1 MIDIKDK
8 KLCCGCNACVQ
19 RCPKQC
25 IAVQEDEEGF
35 LYPTVDLSI
44 CIDCGLCEKVCPVI
58 NQESE
63 RNPIEVFAAVNK
75 DASVRMQSSSGG
87 IFTALAEKIIQEKGV
102 VFGARFD
109 EKWEVMH
116 DYTET
121 IEGLKAF
128 RGSKYVQSRIGDT
141 FRQAEFFLKTGR
153 KVMFTGTPCQI
164 AGLRLFLRKEYEN
177 LLAVDIICHGVPSPM
192 VWRKYLGEKIQQD
205 GLECIQSI
213 SFRNKNTGWKNYSFQ
228 IEYDKNHLKS
238 SFSEYASQNIFMKGF
253 LADLYLRP
261 SCYACPAKK
270 LKSGSDIT
278 LGDFWGIQRIKP
290 ELDDD
295 KGISC
300 ILINTIK
307 GQHIFELLSLFQ
319 ELSSCE
325 EVSKENPALI
335 HSVKLD
341 KKRREKFYRF
351 YPFHDLSDVLAQTL
365 HMSLGELIWRKL
377 CHEYNLMTSIINKR

>member
-1 MIDIKDK
+1 MIHIIDK
-8 KLCCGCNACVQ
+8 FKCCGCNACVQ

-25 IAVQEDEEGF
+25 ISMPEDEEGF
-35 LYPTVDLSI
+35 LYPIVDLSV

-63 RNPIEVFAAVNK
+63 RNPIEVFAAVNQ
-75 DASVRMQSSSGG
+75 DDSIRMQSSSGG
-87 IFTALAEKIIQEKGV
+87 IFTALAEQIIRENGV

-109 EKWEVMH
+109 EKWEVKH

-121 IEGLKAF
+121 IEGLKVF

-141 FRQAEFFLKTGR
+141 FKQAEFFLKAGR
-153 KVMFTGTPCQI
+153 KVMFVGTPCQI
-164 AGLRLFLRKEYEN
+164 AGLRLFLRKEYVN

-192 VWRKYLGEKIQQD
+192 IWRKYLEDKTKRQGIEF
-205 GLECIQSI
+205 IQSI
-213 SFRNKNTGWKNYSFQ
+213 SFRDKGTGWKNYSFN
-228 IEYDKNHLKS
+228 IKYEKGYSES

-278 LGDFWGIQRIKP
+278 LGDFWGIQHIKP

-295 KGISC
+295 KGVCAFI
-300 ILINTIK
+300 INTRK
-307 GQHIFELLSLFQ
+307 GIEWQNKLVIQKYKFDFTDVVKGNPSLVYSVDIPEKRATFYDK
-319 ELSSCE
+319 LRTSGLVKL
-325 EVSKENPALI
+325 VSKYTELPLI
-335 HSVKLD
+335 LRLKI
-341 KKRREKFYRF
+341 F
-351 YPFHDLSDVLAQTL
+351 
-365 HMSLGELIWRKL
+365 I
-377 CHEYNLMTSIINKR
+377 YNLLKHNLK

>member
-35 LYPTVDLSI
+35 LYPIVDLSI

-58 NQESE
+58 NQGSE
-63 RNPIEVFAAVNK
+63 RNPIEVFAALNK
-75 DASVRMQSSSGG
+75 DDSIRMQSSSGG
-87 IFTALAEKIIQEKGV
+87 IFTALAEQIIREKGV

-109 EKWEVMH
+109 EKWEVKH

-121 IEGLKAF
+121 IEGLNAF

-192 VWRKYLGEKIQQD
+192 VWRKYLGENIQQG

-261 SCYACPAKK
+261 ACYDCPAKK

-278 LGDFWGIQRIKP
+278 LGDFWGIQHIKP

-295 KGISC
+295 KGLTAI
-300 ILINTIK
+300 IINTKK
-307 GQHIFELLSLFQ
+307 G
-319 ELSSCE
+319 
-325 EVSKENPALI
+325 EVIIENLPLIRFTFKYEDVYRGNPALI
-335 HSVKLD
+335 KSSMLPNKRILFYTNLKKIPFDILISKLT
-341 KKRREKFYRF
+341 RISLIYRIKAKVV
-351 YPFHDLSDVLAQTL
+351 Y
-365 HMSLGELIWRKL
+365 LITKRKL
-377 CHEYNLMTSIINKR
+377 L

>member
-25 IAVQEDEEGF
+25 IAVQKDEEGF
-35 LYPTVDLSI
+35 LYPIVDLSI
-44 CIDCGLCEKVCPVI
+44 CIDCGLCEKVCLVL
-58 NQESE
+58 NQGSE

-75 DASVRMQSSSGG
+75 DDSIRMQSSSGG
-87 IFTALAEKIIQEKGV
+87 IFTALAEQIIQEKGV

-109 EKWEVMH
+109 EKWEVKH

-141 FRQAEFFLKTGR
+141 FSKAEFFLKAGR

-177 LLAVDIICHGVPSPM
+177 LLAVDIICHGVPSPL
-192 VWRKYLGEKIQQD
+192 VWRKYLGEKTQQG
-205 GLECIQSI
+205 GLESIQSI
-213 SFRNKNTGWKNYSFQ
+213 SFRNKNTGWKSYSFQ

-261 SCYACPAKK
+261 SCYACPTKK

-278 LGDFWGIQRIKP
+278 LGDFWGIQHIKP

-295 KGISC
+295 KGICSF
-300 ILINTIK
+300 IINTRKGMEWQNKLEILKYKFDFADVVKGNPSLVYSANIPENRVAFYDKLRTRGLIK
-307 GQHIFELLSLFQ
+307 L
-319 ELSSCE
+319 
-325 EVSKENPALI
+325 VSKYTKLPLI
-335 HSVKLD
+335 LRLKI
-341 KKRREKFYRF
+341 F
-351 YPFHDLSDVLAQTL
+351 
-365 HMSLGELIWRKL
+365 I
-377 CHEYNLMTSIINKR
+377 YNLLKRNQK

>member
-1 MIDIKDK
+1 MIHIIDK
-8 KLCCGCNACVQ
+8 FKCCGCNACVQ

-25 IAVQEDEEGF
+25 ISMPEDEEGF
-35 LYPTVDLSI
+35 LYPIVDLSV

-63 RNPIEVFAAVNK
+63 RNPIEVFAAVNQ
-75 DASVRMQSSSGG
+75 DDFIRMQSSSGG
-87 IFTALAEKIIQEKGV
+87 IFTALAEQIIRENGV

-109 EKWEVMH
+109 EKWEVKH

-121 IEGLKAF
+121 IEGLKVF

-141 FRQAEFFLKTGR
+141 FKQAEFFLKAGR
-153 KVMFTGTPCQI
+153 KVMFVGTPCQI
-164 AGLRLFLRKEYEN
+164 AGLRLFLRKEYVN

-192 VWRKYLGEKIQQD
+192 IWRKYLEDKTKRQGIEF
-205 GLECIQSI
+205 IQSI
-213 SFRNKNTGWKNYSFQ
+213 SFRDKGTGWKNYSFN
-228 IEYDKNHLKS
+228 IKYEKGYSES

-278 LGDFWGIQRIKP
+278 LGDFWGIQHIKP

-295 KGISC
+295 KGVCAFI
-300 ILINTIK
+300 INTRK
-307 GQHIFELLSLFQ
+307 GIEWQNKLVIQKYKFDFTDVVKGNPSLVYSVDIPEKRATFYDK
-319 ELSSCE
+319 LRTSGLVKL
-325 EVSKENPALI
+325 VSKYTELPLI
-335 HSVKLD
+335 LRLKI
-341 KKRREKFYRF
+341 F
-351 YPFHDLSDVLAQTL
+351 
-365 HMSLGELIWRKL
+365 I
-377 CHEYNLMTSIINKR
+377 YNLLKHNLK

>member
-25 IAVQEDEEGF
+25 ISVQEDEEGF
-35 LYPTVDLSI
+35 LYPIVDLSI
-44 CIDCGLCEKVCPVI
+44 CIDCGLCEKVCPVL
-58 NQESE
+58 NQGSE

-75 DASVRMQSSSGG
+75 DDSIRMQSSSGG
-87 IFTALAEKIIQEKGV
+87 IFTALAEQIIQEKGV

-109 EKWEVMH
+109 EKWEVKH

-141 FRQAEFFLKTGR
+141 YSKAEFFLKAGR

-177 LLAVDIICHGVPSPM
+177 LLSVDIICHGVPSPM
-192 VWRKYLGEKIQQD
+192 IWRKYLEDKIKQQGMD
-205 GLECIQSI
+205 YIQSI
-213 SFRNKNTGWKNYSFQ
+213 SFRGKGTGWKNYSFN
-228 IEYDKNHLKS
+228 IKYKKGYSES

-261 SCYACPAKK
+261 SCYACPTKK

-278 LGDFWGIQRIKP
+278 LGDFWGIQLIKP

-295 KGISC
+295 KGLTAI
-300 ILINTIK
+300 IINTKK
-307 GQHIFELLSLFQ
+307 GKVIIEDLPLIRFTFKYED
-319 ELSSCE
+319 
-325 EVSKENPALI
+325 VYRGNPALI
-335 HSVKLD
+335 KSSMLPNKRILFYTNLKKIPFDILISKLT
-341 KKRREKFYRF
+341 RISLIYRIKAKVV
-351 YPFHDLSDVLAQTL
+351 Y
-365 HMSLGELIWRKL
+365 LITKRKL
-377 CHEYNLMTSIINKR
+377 

>member
-19 RCPKQC
+19 RCPKKC
-25 IAVQEDEEGF
+25 ISVQEDEEGF
-35 LYPTVDLSI
+35 LYPLVDLSM
-44 CIDCGLCEKVCPVI
+44 CIDCGLCEKVCPVL
-58 NQESE
+58 NQGSE
-63 RNPIEVFAAVNK
+63 RNPIELFAAANR
-75 DASVRMQSSSGG
+75 DDSIRMQSSSGG
-87 IFTALAEKIIQEKGV
+87 IFTALAEQVIQEKGV

-109 EKWEVMH
+109 EKWEVKH

-141 FRQAEFFLKTGR
+141 FSKAEFFLKAGR

-177 LLAVDIICHGVPSPM
+177 LLAVDIICHGVPSPL
-192 VWRKYLGEKIQQD
+192 VWRKYLGEKIQQG
-205 GLECIQSI
+205 GLESIQSI
-213 SFRNKNTGWKNYSFQ
+213 SFRNKNTGWENYSFQ
-228 IEYDKNHLKS
+228 IEYNKNHLKS
-238 SFSEYASQNIFMKGF
+238 FFSEYASQNIFMKGF

-278 LGDFWGIQRIKP
+278 LGDFWGIQHIKP

-295 KGISC
+295 KGVCAFI
-300 ILINTIK
+300 INTRKGIEWQNKLVIQKYKFDFTDVVKGNPSLVYSVDIPEKRAAFYDKLRTSGLIK
-307 GQHIFELLSLFQ
+307 L
-319 ELSSCE
+319 
-325 EVSKENPALI
+325 VSKYTELPLI
-335 HSVKLD
+335 LRLKI
-341 KKRREKFYRF
+341 F
-351 YPFHDLSDVLAQTL
+351 
-365 HMSLGELIWRKL
+365 I
-377 CHEYNLMTSIINKR
+377 YNLLKRNLK

>member
-25 IAVQEDEEGF
+25 ISVQEDEEGF
-35 LYPTVDLSI
+35 LYPIVDLSI
-44 CIDCGLCEKVCPVI
+44 CIDCGLCEKVCPVL
-58 NQESE
+58 NQGSE

-75 DASVRMQSSSGG
+75 DDSIRMQSSSGG
-87 IFTALAEKIIQEKGV
+87 IFTALAEQIIQEKGV

-109 EKWEVMH
+109 EKWEVKH

-141 FRQAEFFLKTGR
+141 FSKAEFFLKAGR

-192 VWRKYLGEKIQQD
+192 VWRKYLGEKTQQG
-205 GLECIQSI
+205 GLESIQSI
-213 SFRNKNTGWKNYSFQ
+213 SFRNKNTGWKSYSFQ

-261 SCYACPAKK
+261 SCYACPTKK

-278 LGDFWGIQRIKP
+278 LGDFWGIQHIKP

-295 KGISC
+295 KGICSF
-300 ILINTIK
+300 IINTRKGMEWQNKLEILKYKFDFADVVKGNPSLVYSVDIPEKRAAFYDKLRTSGLIK
-307 GQHIFELLSLFQ
+307 L
-319 ELSSCE
+319 
-325 EVSKENPALI
+325 VSKYTKLPLI
-335 HSVKLD
+335 LRLKI
-341 KKRREKFYRF
+341 F
-351 YPFHDLSDVLAQTL
+351 
-365 HMSLGELIWRKL
+365 I
-377 CHEYNLMTSIINKR
+377 YNLLKRNQK

>member
-25 IAVQEDEEGF
+25 ISVQEDEEGF
-35 LYPTVDLSI
+35 LYPIVDLSV
-44 CIDCGLCEKVCPVI
+44 CIDCGLCEKVCPVL
-58 NQESE
+58 NQGSE
-63 RNPIEVFAAVNK
+63 RNPIEAFAAVNK
-75 DASVRMQSSSGG
+75 DDSIRMQSSSGG
-87 IFTALAEKIIQEKGV
+87 IFTALAEQIIQEKGV

-109 EKWEVMH
+109 EKWEVKH

-141 FRQAEFFLKTGR
+141 FSKAEFFLKAGR

-177 LLAVDIICHGVPSPM
+177 LLAVDIICHGVPSPL
-192 VWRKYLGEKIQQD
+192 VWRKYLGEKTQQG
-205 GLECIQSI
+205 GLESIQSI
-213 SFRNKNTGWKNYSFQ
+213 SFRNKNTGWKSYSFQ

-261 SCYACPAKK
+261 SCYACPTKK

-278 LGDFWGIQRIKP
+278 LGDFWGIQHIKP

-295 KGISC
+295 KGLTAI
-300 ILINTIK
+300 IINTKK
-307 GQHIFELLSLFQ
+307 G
-319 ELSSCE
+319 
-325 EVSKENPALI
+325 EVIIENLPLIRFTFKYEDVYRGNPALI
-335 HSVKLD
+335 KSSMLPNKRILFYTNLKKIPFDILISKLT
-341 KKRREKFYRF
+341 RISLIYRIKAKVV
-351 YPFHDLSDVLAQTL
+351 Y
-365 HMSLGELIWRKL
+365 LITKRKL
-377 CHEYNLMTSIINKR
+377 L

>member
-35 LYPTVDLSI
+35 LYPIVDLSI

-58 NQESE
+58 NQGSE
-63 RNPIEVFAAVNK
+63 RNPIEVFAALNK
-75 DASVRMQSSSGG
+75 DDSIRMQSSSGG
-87 IFTALAEKIIQEKGV
+87 IFTALAEQIIREKGV

-109 EKWEVMH
+109 EKWEVKH

-121 IEGLKAF
+121 IEGLNAF

-141 FRQAEFFLKTGR
+141 FRQAEFFLRAGR

-192 VWRKYLGEKIQQD
+192 VWRKYLGENIQQG

-261 SCYACPAKK
+261 ACYDCPAKK

-278 LGDFWGIQRIKP
+278 LGDFWGIQHIKP

-295 KGISC
+295 KGLTAI
-300 ILINTIK
+300 IINTKK
-307 GQHIFELLSLFQ
+307 G
-319 ELSSCE
+319 
-325 EVSKENPALI
+325 EVIIENLPLIRFTFKYEDVYRGNPALI
-335 HSVKLD
+335 KSSMLPNKRILFYTNLKKIPFDILISKLT
-341 KKRREKFYRF
+341 RISLIYRIKAKVV
-351 YPFHDLSDVLAQTL
+351 Y
-365 HMSLGELIWRKL
+365 LITKRKL
-377 CHEYNLMTSIINKR
+377 L

>member
-25 IAVQEDEEGF
+25 ISVQKDEEGF
-35 LYPTVDLSI
+35 LYPIVDLSI
-44 CIDCGLCEKVCPVI
+44 CIDCGLCEKVCLVL
-58 NQESE
+58 NQGSE

-75 DASVRMQSSSGG
+75 DDSIRMQSSSGG
-87 IFTALAEKIIQEKGV
+87 IFTALAEQIIQEKGV

-109 EKWEVMH
+109 EKWEVKH

-192 VWRKYLGEKIQQD
+192 VWRKYLEDKTKRQGIKF
-205 GLECIQSI
+205 IQSI
-213 SFRNKNTGWKNYSFQ
+213 SFRDKGTGWKNYSFN
-228 IEYDKNHLKS
+228 IKYKNGCS
-238 SFSEYASQNIFMKGF
+238 ENSFSEYASQNIFMKGF

-261 SCYACPAKK
+261 SCYACPSKK

-278 LGDFWGIQRIKP
+278 LGDFWGIQHIKP

-295 KGISC
+295 KGICSF
-300 ILINTIK
+300 IINTRKGMEWQNKLEILKYKFDFADVVKGNPSLVYSANIPENRVAFYDKLRTRGLIK
-307 GQHIFELLSLFQ
+307 L
-319 ELSSCE
+319 
-325 EVSKENPALI
+325 VSKYTKLPLI
-335 HSVKLD
+335 LRLKI
-341 KKRREKFYRF
+341 F
-351 YPFHDLSDVLAQTL
+351 
-365 HMSLGELIWRKL
+365 I
-377 CHEYNLMTSIINKR
+377 YNLLKRNQK

>member
-25 IAVQEDEEGF
+25 ISVQEDEEGF
-35 LYPTVDLSI
+35 LYPIVDLSI
-44 CIDCGLCEKVCPVI
+44 CIDCGVCEKVCPVL
-58 NQESE
+58 NQGSE

-75 DASVRMQSSSGG
+75 DDSIRMQSSSGG
-87 IFTALAEKIIQEKGV
+87 IFTALAEQIIQEKGV
-102 VFGARFD
+102 VFGAHFD
-109 EKWEVMH
+109 EKWEVKH

-141 FRQAEFFLKTGR
+141 FSKAEFFLKAGR

-164 AGLRLFLRKEYEN
+164 TGLRLFLRKEYEN
-177 LLAVDIICHGVPSPM
+177 LLAVDIICHGVPSPL
-192 VWRKYLGEKIQQD
+192 VWRKYLGEKTQQG
-205 GLECIQSI
+205 GLESIQSI
-213 SFRNKNTGWKNYSFQ
+213 SFRNKNTGWKSYSFQ

-261 SCYACPAKK
+261 SCYACPTKK

-278 LGDFWGIQRIKP
+278 LGDFWGIQHIKP

-295 KGISC
+295 KGICSF
-300 ILINTIK
+300 IINTRKGMEWQNKLEILKYKFDFADVVKGNPSLVYSADIPENRVAFYDKLRTRGLIK
-307 GQHIFELLSLFQ
+307 L
-319 ELSSCE
+319 
-325 EVSKENPALI
+325 VSKYTKLPLI
-335 HSVKLD
+335 LRLKI
-341 KKRREKFYRF
+341 F
-351 YPFHDLSDVLAQTL
+351 
-365 HMSLGELIWRKL
+365 I
-377 CHEYNLMTSIINKR
+377 YNLLKRNQK

>member
-1 MIDIKDK
+1 MIHIIDK
-8 KLCCGCNACVQ
+8 FKCCGCNACVQ

-25 IAVQEDEEGF
+25 ISMPEDEEGF
-35 LYPTVDLSI
+35 LYPIVDLSV

-63 RNPIEVFAAVNK
+63 RNPIEVFAAVNQ
-75 DASVRMQSSSGG
+75 DDSIRMQSSSGG
-87 IFTALAEKIIQEKGV
+87 IFTALAEQIIRENGV

-109 EKWEVMH
+109 EKWEVKH

-121 IEGLKAF
+121 IEGLKVF

-141 FRQAEFFLKTGR
+141 FKQAEFFLKAGR
-153 KVMFTGTPCQI
+153 KVMFVGTPCQI
-164 AGLRLFLRKEYEN
+164 AGLRLFLRKEFVN

-192 VWRKYLGEKIQQD
+192 IWRKYLEDKTKRQGIE
-205 GLECIQSI
+205 LIQSI
-213 SFRNKNTGWKNYSFQ
+213 SFRDKGTGWKNYSFN
-228 IEYDKNHLKS
+228 IKYEKGYSES

-278 LGDFWGIQRIKP
+278 LGDFWGIQHIKP

-295 KGISC
+295 KGVCAFI
-300 ILINTIK
+300 INTRK
-307 GQHIFELLSLFQ
+307 GIEWQNKLVIQKYKFDFTDVVKGNPSLVYSVDIPEKRAAFYDK
-319 ELSSCE
+319 LRTSGLVKL
-325 EVSKENPALI
+325 VSKYTELPLI
-335 HSVKLD
+335 LRLKI
-341 KKRREKFYRF
+341 F
-351 YPFHDLSDVLAQTL
+351 
-365 HMSLGELIWRKL
+365 I
-377 CHEYNLMTSIINKR
+377 YNLLKHNLK

>member
-8 KLCCGCNACVQ
+8 KLCCGCAACVQ
-19 RCPKQC
+19 QCPKQC
-25 IAVQEDEEGF
+25 ISMQEDDEGF
-35 LYPTVDLSI
+35 LYPRVDLSI

-58 NQESE
+58 NQGAE

-75 DASVRMQSSSGG
+75 NDSIRMQSSSGG
-87 IFTALAEKIIQEKGV
+87 IFTALAEQIIQEEGV

-109 EKWEVMH
+109 EKWEVKH

-121 IEGLKAF
+121 IKGLNDF
-128 RGSKYVQSRIGDT
+128 RGSKYIQSRIGDT
-141 FRQAEFFLKTGR
+141 FKQAEFFLKAGR

-177 LLAVDIICHGVPSPM
+177 LLTVDIICHGVPSPM
-192 VWRKYLGEKIQQD
+192 IWRKYLEDKTKRQGMEY
-205 GLECIQSI
+205 IQSI
-213 SFRNKNTGWKNYSFQ
+213 SFRDKGTGWKNYSFN
-228 IEYDKNHLKS
+228 IKYKKGDSER

-278 LGDFWGIQRIKP
+278 LGDFWGIQHIKP

-295 KGISC
+295 KGLAAI
-300 ILINTIK
+300 IINTKKGEATIEDLAIIK
-307 GQHIFELLSLFQ
+307 FVTNYEDIYRG
-319 ELSSCE
+319 
-325 EVSKENPALI
+325 NPAL
-335 HSVKLD
+335 VKSSMLPD
-341 KKRREKFYRF
+341 KRILFYSNLKKIPFDILISKLTKRLLIYKVKAKF
-351 YPFHDLSDVLAQTL
+351 VC
-365 HMSLGELIWRKL
+365 LITKCRLK
-377 CHEYNLMTSIINKR
+377 

>member
-35 LYPTVDLSI
+35 LYPIVDLSI

-75 DASVRMQSSSGG
+75 DDSVRMQSSSGG

-141 FRQAEFFLKTGR
+141 FSQAEFFLKTGR

-192 VWRKYLGEKIQQD
+192 VWRKYLGEKIQQG

-261 SCYACPAKK
+261 SCYACPSKK

-278 LGDFWGIQRIKP
+278 LGDFWGIQHIKP

-300 ILINTIK
+300 ILVNTNK
-307 GQHIFELLSLFQ
+307 GLLYFKLLSLMRIESTFRDVLNGNISIT
-319 ELSSCE
+319 E
-325 EVSKENPALI
+325 
-335 HSVKLD
+335 SVKVDENKRD
-341 KKRREKFYRF
+341 KFFSLYASLGFE
-351 YPFHDLSDVLAQTL
+351 ATL
-365 HMSLGELIWRKL
+365 HPLLRIPLWILIKRKIFQICNRFML
-377 CHEYNLMTSIINKR
+377 F

>member
-25 IAVQEDEEGF
+25 IAVQKDEEGF
-35 LYPTVDLSI
+35 LYPIVDLSI
-44 CIDCGLCEKVCPVI
+44 CIDCGLCEKVCPVL
-58 NQESE
+58 NQGSE

-75 DASVRMQSSSGG
+75 DDSIRMQSSSGG
-87 IFTALAEKIIQEKGV
+87 IFTALAEQIIQEKGV

-109 EKWEVMH
+109 EKWEVKH

-141 FRQAEFFLKTGR
+141 FSKAEFFLKAGR

-177 LLAVDIICHGVPSPM
+177 LLAVDIICHGVPSPL
-192 VWRKYLGEKIQQD
+192 VWRKYLGEKTQQG
-205 GLECIQSI
+205 GLESIQSI
-213 SFRNKNTGWKNYSFQ
+213 SFRNKNTGWKSYSFQ

-261 SCYACPAKK
+261 SCYACPTKK

-278 LGDFWGIQRIKP
+278 LGDFWGIQHIKP

-295 KGISC
+295 KGICSF
-300 ILINTIK
+300 IINTRKGMEWQNKLEILKYKFDFADVVKGNPSLVYSANIPENRVAFYDKLRTRGLIK
-307 GQHIFELLSLFQ
+307 L
-319 ELSSCE
+319 
-325 EVSKENPALI
+325 VSKYTKLPLI
-335 HSVKLD
+335 LRLKI
-341 KKRREKFYRF
+341 F
-351 YPFHDLSDVLAQTL
+351 
-365 HMSLGELIWRKL
+365 I
-377 CHEYNLMTSIINKR
+377 YNLLKRNQK

>member
-25 IAVQEDEEGF
+25 ISVQKDEEGF
-35 LYPTVDLSI
+35 LYPIVDLSI
-44 CIDCGLCEKVCPVI
+44 CIDCGLCEKVCLVL
-58 NQESE
+58 NQGSE

-75 DASVRMQSSSGG
+75 DDSIRMQSSSGG
-87 IFTALAEKIIQEKGV
+87 IFTALAEQIIQEKGV

-109 EKWEVMH
+109 EKWEVKH

-141 FRQAEFFLKTGR
+141 FSKAEFFLKAGR

-177 LLAVDIICHGVPSPM
+177 LLAVDIICHGVPSPL
-192 VWRKYLGEKIQQD
+192 VWRKYLGEKTQQG
-205 GLECIQSI
+205 GLESIQSI
-213 SFRNKNTGWKNYSFQ
+213 SFRNKNTGWKSYSFQ

-261 SCYACPAKK
+261 SCYACPTKK

-278 LGDFWGIQRIKP
+278 LGDFWGIQHIKP

-295 KGISC
+295 KGICSF
-300 ILINTIK
+300 IINTRKGMEWQNKLEILKYKFDFADVVKGNPSLVYSANIPENRVAFYDKLRTRGLIK
-307 GQHIFELLSLFQ
+307 L
-319 ELSSCE
+319 
-325 EVSKENPALI
+325 VSKYTKLPLI
-335 HSVKLD
+335 LRLKI
-341 KKRREKFYRF
+341 F
-351 YPFHDLSDVLAQTL
+351 
-365 HMSLGELIWRKL
+365 I
-377 CHEYNLMTSIINKR
+377 YNLLKRNQK

>member
-19 RCPKQC
+19 RCPKKC
-25 IAVQEDEEGF
+25 ISVQEDEEGF
-35 LYPTVDLSI
+35 LYPLVDLSM
-44 CIDCGLCEKVCPVI
+44 CIDCGLCEKVCPVL
-58 NQESE
+58 NQGSE
-63 RNPIEVFAAVNK
+63 RNPIELFAAANR
-75 DASVRMQSSSGG
+75 DDSIRMQSSSGG
-87 IFTALAEKIIQEKGV
+87 IFTALAEQVIQEKGV

-109 EKWEVMH
+109 EKWEVKH

-141 FRQAEFFLKTGR
+141 FSKAEFFLKAGR

-177 LLAVDIICHGVPSPM
+177 LLAVDIICHGVPSPL
-192 VWRKYLGEKIQQD
+192 VWRKYLGEKIQQG
-205 GLECIQSI
+205 GLESIQSI

-228 IEYDKNHLKS
+228 IEYNKNHLKS
-238 SFSEYASQNIFMKGF
+238 FFSEYASQNIFMKGF

-278 LGDFWGIQRIKP
+278 LGDFWGIQHIKP

-295 KGISC
+295 KGVCAFI
-300 ILINTIK
+300 INTRKGIEWQNKLVIQKYKFDFTDVVKGNPSLVYSVDIPEKRAAFYDKLRTSGLIK
-307 GQHIFELLSLFQ
+307 L
-319 ELSSCE
+319 
-325 EVSKENPALI
+325 VSKYTELPLI
-335 HSVKLD
+335 LRLKI
-341 KKRREKFYRF
+341 F
-351 YPFHDLSDVLAQTL
+351 
-365 HMSLGELIWRKL
+365 I
-377 CHEYNLMTSIINKR
+377 YNLLKRNLK